1 MEVVYDSGL
10 EMGGGRSLLDIN
22 YGRFCIKE
30 KEENIPSA
38 TDND

>member
-10 EMGGGRSLLDIN
+10 EKGGGQSLLDIN
-22 YGRFCIKE
+22 YGRFCIQE
-30 KEENIPSA
+30 KEEDTPSA